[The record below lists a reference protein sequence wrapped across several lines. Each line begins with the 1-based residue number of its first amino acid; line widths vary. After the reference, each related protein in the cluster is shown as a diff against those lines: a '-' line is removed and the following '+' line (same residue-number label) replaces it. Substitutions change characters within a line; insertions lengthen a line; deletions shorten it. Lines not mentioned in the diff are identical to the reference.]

1 MTINRWI
8 LILALVLVSAGIK
21 ADTEDY
27 KQDPTYLAL
36 RDSMNNAFNQ
46 ADSARFFPAVKDL
59 EDYLLEQND
68 LHAYYTQRCNEI
80 VFMMNTQKI
89 FEAYRAAQQLSK
101 ELRERQLDSEIYM
114 AINMMGH
121 IQRYCGNKESAKN
134 SFREVIRLME
144 QYGYYE
150 SMPPIYMNIVN
161 VEMDDNPDEA
171 LMLLDRA
178 LEIAKQYSPE
188 RTFDIECRKALSYY
202 NRGDMDEFVKGYQY
216 YKSGVAEGKTSVHG
230 RSLEIYY
237 QAYLGNVDK
246 AVEMAKASLGDENYE
261 IIANLYKNAGRW
273 EEAYEAQHQ
282 NMVANDSINT
292 VILSNSMLGIQ
303 NELALYEIESE
314 AAKTRTITMAVIIVL
329 LLLLIGALA
338 YIVFSHHR
346 HMKQLDKAYQHA
358 LRSDNM
364 KTIFIQNMS
373 HEVRTPLNIITGFA
387 QVIADPDMAP
397 SPQERQDIAKMVL
410 KSTHT
415 ITRQI
420 DEILELSMNETAGR
434 IEDVDQVDVAELL
447 SHLIGEH
454 EENLKEGV
462 VMKFDNA
469 LPDNFTLATNKSHLN
484 RMVDILLDNACKY
497 TVEGSITLK
506 AETAEKPRRLKI
518 TVEDTGCGI
527 APEEAAHIFER
538 FVKLDTFKEGLGLG
552 LTLCRILAKRMD
564 GTVEL
569 DSTYEGP
576 GARFVISIPLG

>member
-21 ADTEDY
+21 ADTDDY

>member
-1 MTINRWI
+1 MTIKRWI

-21 ADTEDY
+21 ADTDDY

>member
-21 ADTEDY
+21 AGTDDY

>member
-1 MTINRWI
+1 MTIKRWI

-21 ADTEDY
+21 ADTDDY

-303 NELALYEIESE
+303 NELALYEIERE

>member
-1 MTINRWI
+1 MTIKRWI

-27 KQDPTYLAL
+27 KQEPTYLAL

>member
-114 AINMMGH
+114 AINMIGH

>member
-21 ADTEDY
+21 ADIDDY

>member
-1 MTINRWI
+1 MTIKRWI

-21 ADTEDY
+21 ADIDDY